1 MAKPNPYYQG
11 PPSDHFDGRVFH
23 LPGEAAAR
31 GAGATD
37 KRLADLLRWRF
48 GGNKAPWPKH
58 HPSPHAD
65 TPPPRVAGLRVTL
78 VGHASFLVQVAGLNL
93 LVDPVW
99 SDRASPLPWAGPK
112 RVNPPGIAWSA
123 LPPIDAVLVTHNH
136 YDHLD
141 LATLGRLRAR
151 QPLRVITPLG
161 NDSIIN
167 PATDGAAEALD
178 WGEMR
183 PLSADVGVHLRPA
196 RHWSARGLGDRRMA
210 LWGAFV
216 LTTPSGVIYLCG
228 DSGYGDGAT
237 FRAIRTEFGP
247 PRLALLPI
255 GAYAPRWFMQAQHM
269 DPDESVLAFQDLG
282 AQQALGHHW
291 GTFRLTD
298 EPIDEPPAR
307 LAAALAGQGIAPAR
321 FPALR
326 PGQVW
331 QA

>member
-1 MAKPNPYYQG
+1 
-11 PPSDHFDGRVFH
+11 
-23 LPGEAAAR
+23 
-31 GAGATD
+31 
-37 KRLADLLRWRF
+37 
-48 GGNKAPWPKH
+48 
-58 HPSPHAD
+58 
-65 TPPPRVAGLRVTL
+65 
-78 VGHASFLVQVAGLNL
+78 VQVAGLNL

-141 LATLGRLRAR
+141 LATLARLRAR
-151 QPLRVITPLG
+151 QKLRVITPLG

-167 PATDGAAEALD
+167 PTTDGAAEALD

-216 LTTPSGVIYLCG
+216 LTTPAGVVYLCG

-269 DPDESVLAFQDLG
+269 DPDESVQAFQDLG
-282 AQQALGHHW
+282 AQHALGHHW

-307 LAAALAGQGIAPAR
+307 LAVALAGQGIAPAR